1 MDRSWRFWIDRG
13 GTFTDVIGQVASG
26 PDAGAETSLK
36 LLSASSAYPDAAVEA
51 MRRILGAAPG
61 APFPA
66 GRVESIKMGSTVATN
81 ALLERAGAKTLFVT
95 TEGFADAVLIG
106 DQARPELFALTIVR
120 PPPLYSG
127 VVEAGER
134 LDATGAVVRPLD
146 REALA
151 EKLRSALAQGYASAA
166 IAFLHAD
173 LNPAHERAAGEIAK
187 AVGFKFVALSHEVSP
202 LPRFIPRAETTIAD
216 AYLTPVLQS
225 YVRQVAG
232 AVAGAPLYF
241 MTSAG
246 GLVSAEA
253 FRGKDAVV
261 SGPAGGVVGVART
274 AAQARAP
281 AVLGFDMGGTSTD
294 VCRYAGQLERRD
306 TAKVAGAKIRSP
318 MLDVETVA
326 AGGGS
331 ILTFDG
337 MRARAGPRSAGAD
350 PGPAAY
356 GRGGPATVTD
366 ANLVLGR
373 LSPAFFP
380 SVFGPAGDKPLD
392 PQAARARLGELAAAM
407 GAASVEA
414 AAEGFVAVAVEQMAQ
429 AVRRISTER
438 GFDPREHALTAFG
451 GAAGQVA
458 CQTAEALGVSEILCP
473 RYGSVLSAWG
483 IGQAQVTA
491 LRQAGLEAPLDAE
504 GLARAEALLGEV
516 ETAARAA
523 LADQGAETGAVR
535 RTLRLRY
542 DGADAELPLPL
553 SDLATA
559 KSAFEAAHHRLFG
572 FTEPDRNILIAAVEA
587 EAAASPSPLRG
598 GVRGG
603 GAIATP
609 TEMTPPLPV
618 LSPQGG
624 EGLRMFAHG
633 QWHDAP
639 IVAADAFATL
649 DGPALIVR
657 ADTQIALAPG
667 WRAAA
672 EADGLIRLTA
682 TGAARTHAIALDRP
696 DPVTLELFNRRFMGV
711 AEAMG
716 AALER
721 TAHSVNIK
729 ERLDFSCALFDAG
742 GGLVANAPH
751 MPVHL
756 GSMGASVRAVRDRHP
771 VLHAGEAF
779 ALNNP
784 YAGGTHLPD
793 ITVVM
798 PVFIPPPQGEVSAQ
812 PTEGVPE
819 PTFYVAARGH
829 HADVGGVQPGSM
841 PPFSHSI
848 GEEGVMLDALP
859 IMRDGRFLEAET
871 LAALTAGPWP
881 ARNPDQNLADL
892 KAQIAACQAGAAA
905 VSEMIRAHGAD
916 AVARYMTF
924 VQENAAAAVRRAV
937 GRLSDGAARA
947 PVDGGGEIVVRTTVD
962 AAAGEATLDFR
973 ESSDQL
979 PSNFNGPSAIVDAA
993 ALYVF
998 RTLVDDDIPLN
1009 AGCLEPLNILTRP
1022 GSMLD
1027 PRPPAA
1033 VVAGNVETSQHL
1045 VDALYAALGVM
1056 ANSLG
1061 TMSNFTFGDA
1071 TRQYYETIC
1080 GGSGATA
1087 RAPGASAVHTHMT
1100 NSRLTD
1106 PEILERRF
1114 PVRVESFGVRRG
1126 SGGAGAQPGGD
1137 GSVRR
1142 IRFLAPMEAALLSSR
1157 RLNAPQGLAGGGAA
1171 LPGAQRLIAASGA
1184 VTELPG
1190 CFALD
1195 VEAGDLI
1202 EIETPGG
1209 GGFGVPPDQRK
1220 D

>member
-13 GTFTDVIGQVASG
+13 GTFTDVIGQDG
-26 PDAGAETSLK
+26 GAETSLK

-51 MRRILGAAPG
+51 MRRILGAQPG
-61 APFPA
+61 EPFPA
-66 GRVESIKMGSTVATN
+66 DRVEAIKMGTTVATN

-95 TEGFADAVLIG
+95 TQGFADSVLIG
-106 DQARPELFALTIVR
+106 DQARPDLFALTIVK
-120 PPPLYSG
+120 PAPLYSG
-127 VVEAGER
+127 VIEADER
-134 LDATGAVVRPLD
+134 LDAAGAVVRPLD
-146 REALA
+146 REAL
-151 EKLRSALAQGYASAA
+151 ERELRAAAGQGFTSVA
-166 IAFLHAD
+166 IAFLHSD
-173 LNPAHERAAGEIAK
+173 LNPAHELAAGEIAR
-187 AVGFKFVALSHEVSP
+187 ALGFPFVALSHEVSP

-216 AYLTPVLQS
+216 AYLTPILQD
-225 YVRQVAG
+225 YVRRVAD

-246 GLVSAEA
+246 GLVRAGA

-274 AAQARAP
+274 AAQAQAT

-306 TAKVAGAKIRSP
+306 TARVAGAKIRSP

-337 MRARAGPRSAGAD
+337 MRARAGPASAGAD

-373 LSPAFFP
+373 LDPRFFP
-380 SVFGPAGDKPLD
+380 SVFGPKADRPLD
-392 PQAARARLGELAAAM
+392 PAAARARLAELADAM

-438 GFDPREHALTAFG
+438 GFDPRDHALTAFG

-458 CQTAEALGVSEILCP
+458 CQTAEALGVTEILCP

-491 LRQAGLEAPLDAE
+491 LRQSGLEAPLDAD
-504 GLARAEALLGEV
+504 GLARAEALLAQV
-516 ETAARAA
+516 EIAARAA
-523 LADQGAETGAVR
+523 MAEQGAQTAAIR
-535 RTLRLRY
+535 QTLRLRY
-542 DGADAELPLPL
+542 DGADAELPVPL
-553 SDLATA
+553 SGLAKA
-559 KSAFEAAHHRLFG
+559 KAAFEAAHNRLFG
-572 FTEPDRNILIAAVEA
+572 FIEPARTILIAAVEA
-587 EAAASPSPLRG
+587 EASSQNTAHPRESGEPGGITALPTSPADPSLSLGPRLRG
-598 GVRGG
+598 DER
-603 GAIATP
+603 I
-609 TEMTPPLPV
+609 
-618 LSPQGG
+618 
-624 EGLRMFAHG
+624 RMFAHG
-633 QWHDAP
+633 QWHEAA
-639 IVAADAFATL
+639 IVEADAL
-649 DGPALIVR
+649 REIDGPALIVR
-657 ADTQIALAPG
+657 SDTQIALAPG
-667 WRAAA
+667 WRAVA

-682 TGAARTHAIALDRP
+682 VGAARTHAIALDKP

-729 ERLDFSCALFDAG
+729 ERLDFSCALFDAD

-771 VLHAGEAF
+771 TLHAGEAF

-798 PVFIPPPQGEVSAQ
+798 PVFMQAGDAQ
-812 PTEGVPE
+812 PS
-819 PTFYVAARGH
+819 FYVAARGH

-841 PPFSHSI
+841 PPFSHTI
-848 GEEGVMLDALP
+848 DEEGVMLDALP
-859 IMRDGRFLEAET
+859 IMREHRFLEAET
-871 LAALTAGPWP
+871 RAALASGQWP
-881 ARNPDQNLADL
+881 ARNPDTNVADL
-892 KAQIAACQAGAAA
+892 KAQIAACQAGASA
-905 VSEMIRAHGAD
+905 VSEMIRGYGSAV
-916 AVARYMTF
+916 VARYMTF
-924 VQENAAAAVRRAV
+924 VQQNAAAAVRRAV
-937 GRLSDGAARA
+937 GKLTDGSARI
-947 PVDGGGEIVVRTTVD
+947 PVDGGGEIVVTTTVD
-962 AAAGEATLDFR
+962 AAAGTATLDFR
-973 ESSDQL
+973 ESADQL
-979 PSNFNGPSAIVDAA
+979 PTNFNGPSAIVDAA

-1009 AGCLEPLNILTRP
+1009 AGCLEPLKILTRP

-1033 VVAGNVETSQHL
+1033 VVAGNVETSQHV

-1056 ANSLG
+1056 ANCLG
-1061 TMSNFTFGDA
+1061 TMSNFTFGDEQ
-1071 TRQYYETIC
+1071 RQYYETIC

-1087 RAPGASAVHTHMT
+1087 SAPGASACHTHMT

-1114 PVRVESFGVRRG
+1114 PVRVESFGVRHG
-1126 SGGAGAQPGGD
+1126 SGGAGAMRGGD
-1137 GSVRR
+1137 GAIRR
-1142 IRFLAPMEAALLSSR
+1142 VRFLVPMEAALLSSR
-1157 RLNAPQGLAGGGAA
+1157 RVNAPQGLKGGGPA

-1184 VTELPG
+1184 VTDLPG
-1190 CFALD
+1190 CFA
-1195 VEAGDLI
+1195 VNVAAGDII

-1209 GGFGVPPDQRK
+1209 GGFGPESKRPTA
-1220 D
+1220 

>member
-1 MDRSWRFWIDRG
+1 M
-13 GTFTDVIGQVASG
+13 IGQ
-26 PDAGAETSLK
+26 DATGREVSVK
-36 LLSASSAYPDAAVEA
+36 LLSASPAYPDAAVEA

-66 GRVESIKMGSTVATN
+66 QRVHAIKMGTTVATN
-81 ALLERAGAKTLFVT
+81 ALLERAGARTLFVT
-95 TEGFADAVLIG
+95 TAGFADSLLIG
-106 DQARPELFALTIVR
+106 DQARPELFALHIVR
-120 PPPLYSG
+120 PEPLYSG
-127 VVEAGER
+127 VVEADER
-134 LDATGAVVRPLD
+134 LDAAGAAVRPLD
-146 REALA
+146 AAALA
-151 EKLRSALAQGYASAA
+151 EKLKAAKDQGFTSVA

-173 LNPAHERAAGEIAK
+173 LNPAHERAAGEIAQRL
-187 AVGFKFVALSHEVSP
+187 GFPFVAMSHEVSP
-202 LPRFIPRAETTIAD
+202 LPRFIPRAETTVAD
-216 AYLTPVLQS
+216 AYLTPVLQA
-225 YVRQVAG
+225 YVRRVAD
-232 AVAGAPLYF
+232 AVAGAPLFF
-241 MTSAG
+241 MTSSG
-246 GLVSAEA
+246 GLVRAEA

-274 AAQARAP
+274 AEAAGAA

-294 VCRYAGQLERRD
+294 VCRYAGALERRD
-306 TAKVAGAKIRSP
+306 AARVSGAKIRSP

-337 MRARAGPRSAGAD
+337 MRARAGPASAGAD
-350 PGPAAY
+350 PGPACY

-373 LSPAFFP
+373 LDPRFFP
-380 SVFGPAGDKPLD
+380 PVFGPKGDAPLD
-392 PQAARARLGELAAAM
+392 SAAARARLAELAQAM
-407 GAASVEA
+407 GADSVEA
-414 AAEGFVAVAVEQMAQ
+414 AAEGFVAVAIEQMAQ

-438 GFDPREHALTAFG
+438 GFDPRDHALTAFG

-458 CQTAEALGVSEILCP
+458 CQTGEALGVGKILSP
-473 RYGSVLSAWG
+473 KYASVLSAWG

-491 LRQAGLEAPLDAE
+491 LRQAGLEAPLDAA
-504 GLARAEALLGEV
+504 GLARASRLLDEV
-516 ETAARAA
+516 AGTANAA
-523 LADQGAETGAVR
+523 LADQGAEAFAVR
-535 RTLRLRY
+535 KTLRLRY
-542 DGADAELPLPL
+542 EGADAELRVPQCE
-553 SDLATA
+553 LAAA
-559 KSAFEAAHHRLFG
+559 KAAFEAAHQRLFG
-572 FTEPDRNILIAAVEA
+572 FIEPERTILIAAVEA
-587 EAAASPSPLRG
+587 EALSNSAYPRESGDLSGPAASSDLTLDPRLRG
-598 GVRGG
+598 DERV
-603 GAIATP
+603 
-609 TEMTPPLPV
+609 
-618 LSPQGG
+618 
-624 EGLRMFAHG
+624 RMFAHG

-639 IVAADAFATL
+639 VVAAETL
-649 DGPALIVR
+649 TAIDGPALVIR
-657 ADTQIALAPG
+657 ADTQIAVAPG

-672 EADGLIRLTA
+672 EADGLIRLRR
-682 TGAARTHAIALDRP
+682 TGAAALKAIGLERP

-729 ERLDFSCALFDAG
+729 ERLDFSCALFDAD

-798 PVFIPPPQGEVSAQ
+798 PVFMDEADTQAS
-812 PTEGVPE
+812 
-819 PTFYVAARGH
+819 FYVAARGH

-841 PPFSHSI
+841 PPFSHTI
-848 GEEGVMLDALP
+848 EEEGVMLDALP
-859 IMRDGRFLEAET
+859 IMREGRFLEDAT
-871 LAALTAGPWP
+871 RAALLAGPWP
-881 ARNPDQNLADL
+881 CRNPHQNLADL
-892 KAQIAACQAGAAA
+892 KAQIAACQAGAGA
-905 VSEMIRAHGAD
+905 VAEMIRTHGAEV
-916 AVARYMTF
+916 VARYMTF
-924 VQENAAAAVRRAV
+924 VQQNAAAAVRRAV
-937 GRLSDGAARA
+937 GRLTDGAARV
-947 PVDGGGEIVVRTTVD
+947 PMDGGGEIVVTTTVD
-962 AAAGEATLDFR
+962 AKAGTATLDFR
-973 ESSDQL
+973 DSADQL
-979 PSNFNGPSAIVDAA
+979 PTNFNGPSAIVDAA

-1033 VVAGNVETSQHL
+1033 VVAGNVETSQHV

-1061 TMSNFTFGDA
+1061 TMSNLTFGDA
-1071 TRQYYETIC
+1071 QSQYYETIC

-1087 RAPGASAVHTHMT
+1087 AFPGTSAVHTHMT

-1114 PVRVESFGVRRG
+1114 AVRVESFGVRQG
-1126 SGGAGAQPGGD
+1126 SGGAGANRGGD

-1157 RLNAPQGLAGGGAA
+1157 REHAPQGLAGGGPA
-1171 LPGAQRLIAASGA
+1171 LPGRQRLIAASGA
-1184 VTELPG
+1184 VTELAG
-1190 CFALD
+1190 CFAIE
-1195 VEAGDLI
+1195 VAPGDMI

-1209 GGFGVPPDQRK
+1209 GGYGPPQ
-1220 D
+1220 